1 MLKNIASGQRLSNL
15 PRLHRHRGELMLP
28 ASPQYLVLWARREK
42 HQLPGAFPHL
52 AQLLGASR
60 LGSHSHLDG
69 TAWGESF
76 HLNFPIKW
84 AAGEGPE
91 RTPLARRHTQPSA
104 LLRRQLPLLPASR
117 ENRQTSC
124 HPAPFPSRLALKIK
138 NSFHLSRP
146 RERTRE
152 KEVCCQYMELSLS
165 EGEKKYGGEGGETR
179 EGTKPHFYFWWP
191 AS

>member
-1 MLKNIASGQRLSNL
+1 MRGASVPGAVGKEREAPTPRCISTSGTAPRCQQAGL
-15 PRLHRHRGELMLP
+15 PLRPRWHSLGRVV
-28 ASPQYLVLWARREK
+28 SPQSPHQMGSRRRA
-42 HQLPGAFPHL
+42 GV
-52 AQLLGASR
+52 AS
-60 LGSHSHLDG
+60 SG
-69 TAWGESF
+69 TQTHTAIGL
-76 HLNFPIKW
+76 H
-84 AAGEGPE
+84 GP
-91 RTPLARRHTQPSA
+91 

-165 EGEKKYGGEGGETR
+165 EGEKKKYGGEGGETR